1 MVKIKKTNAIRILDR
16 FKIDYLTFS
25 HNTDDGKTDGMS
37 AAKKNGKDPLIVYKT
52 LVTQCVS
59 KEFYV
64 FIIPVVFELDLKKA
78 AQVVEE
84 KKIEMIPVKNLL
96 KLTGYVKGGCSPI
109 GMKKQFKTIL
119 DSSSNVLDK
128 IIVSAGKLGMHI
140 EISPKDLM
148 NVVGGESYDVV
159 KNMNE

>member
-1 MVKIKKTNAIRILDR
+1 MKIKKTNAIRILDK
-16 FKIDYLTFS
+16 FKIDYIIYS
-25 HNTDDGKTDGMS
+25 YNTDDGKNDGMS
-37 AAKKNGKDPLIVYKT
+37 AAKKNGKEPLIVFKT
-52 LVTQCVS
+52 LVTQGVS

-78 AQVVEE
+78 AQVVRE

-119 DSSSNVLDK
+119 DSSATRFEE
-128 IIVSAGKLGMHI
+128 IIVSAGRLGMHI
-140 EISPKDLM
+140 EISPQDLM
-148 NVVGGESYDVV
+148 TIICGECFDVV